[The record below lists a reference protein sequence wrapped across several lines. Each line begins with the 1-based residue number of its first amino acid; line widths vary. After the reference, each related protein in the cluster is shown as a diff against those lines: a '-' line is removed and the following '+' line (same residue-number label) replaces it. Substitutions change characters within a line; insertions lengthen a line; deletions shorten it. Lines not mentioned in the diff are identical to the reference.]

1 MTQDATS
8 ELTLNGLS
16 PQRSHEVQQRIRDD
30 GDGDFARPLYR
41 AEVAWTTGYRTV
53 SRLAGGRTLEGDEP
67 AAYGGS
73 AQGASPQE
81 LLLTAVGNCVA
92 ATCIGGLSAQ
102 RIEVRSLR
110 IDVSGRVNFKAA
122 YGVAPGAP
130 GFESVDVKLFIETD
144 APRERVDAL
153 LRKLLPTAPIP
164 DTILR
169 PVPLNVSIAHEA
181 PGS

>member
-1 MTQDATS
+1 MTQDVTT
-8 ELTLNGLS
+8 ERPLNGLS
-16 PQRSHEVQQRIRDD
+16 PERSHEVQQHIRED

-41 AEVAWTTGYRTV
+41 AEVAWTTGYQTV
-53 SRLAGGRTLEGDEP
+53 ARLAGGRTLEGDEP
-67 AAYGGS
+67 VAYGGS
-73 AQGASPQE
+73 ARGASPQE

-92 ATCIGGLSAQ
+92 ATCIGGLTAQ
-102 RIEVRSLR
+102 RIAVRALK

-130 GFESVDVKLFIETD
+130 GFESVDVKISIETD
-144 APRERVDAL
+144 APRDRVDGL

-169 PVPLNVSIAHEA
+169 PVPLDVSIDFGPA
-181 PGS
+181 GS